1 MVEQSVG
8 RSSRAP
14 MRVLALL
21 CGVALA
27 LGAYGFSATAA
38 SAKTKVTVGIGKVP
52 GVGTVL
58 VDAKGHTLYTLT
70 NNGAAVACTGTC
82 AAAWP
87 PLTVA
92 AGAKVKGAKGTKK
105 LSATADTHQVTSAGL
120 PLHTFVG
127 DTKAKQANGEGI
139 NSFGGTWH
147 VVKVSGAKTTTKAT
161 TSTTSGRSGY

>member
-1 MVEQSVG
+1 MVEPRVHRLSV
-8 RSSRAP
+8 SP
-14 MRVLALL
+14 MRVVALL

-38 SAKTKVTVGIGKVP
+38 SAATKVTVGTAKVP

-58 VDAKGHTLYTLT
+58 VNAKGKTLYTLT
-70 NNGAAVACTGTC
+70 NNGAAVACTGPC
-82 AAAWP
+82 AAVWP

-92 AGAKVKGAKGTKK
+92 AGAKVKGAKGTRA
-105 LSATADTHQVTSAGL
+105 LAATPDTHQVTSAGL
-120 PLHTFVG
+120 PLHTFAG

-147 VVKVSGAKTTTKAT
+147 VVKVSSA
-161 TSTTSGRSGY
+161 SGS